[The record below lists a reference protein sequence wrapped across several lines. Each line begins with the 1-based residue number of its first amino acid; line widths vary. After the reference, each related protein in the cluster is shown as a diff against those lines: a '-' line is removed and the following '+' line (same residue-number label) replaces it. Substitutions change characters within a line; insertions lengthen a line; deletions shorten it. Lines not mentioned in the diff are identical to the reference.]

1 MYALVLIC
9 CSFFYCA
16 KFEHHDS
23 RLIQNYKFCLIT
35 LTFEG
40 LVKMERSGTMSKT
53 SSSVTHNKAS
63 SNSATAV
70 TTVCGPSNGKKGSK
84 KSKSKTQCKTDDKFN
99 VEDALAFINEK
110 GPARKKADE
119 GPQGSS
125 FFLAAGISVVLI
137 SIFIAIFIIGSGDL
151 LN

>member
-1 MYALVLIC
+1 
-9 CSFFYCA
+9 
-16 KFEHHDS
+16 
-23 RLIQNYKFCLIT
+23 
-35 LTFEG
+35 
-40 LVKMERSGTMSKT
+40 MSKT
-53 SSSVTHNKAS
+53 SLSANHNKAS

-84 KSKSKTQCKTDDKFN
+84 KSKSKTQCKTDYKFN
-99 VEDALAFINEK
+99 VKDALAFINEK
-110 GPARKKADE
+110 GPARKKANE

-137 SIFIAIFIIGSGDL
+137 SISTAIFIIGSGVL

>member
-1 MYALVLIC
+1 VGLI
-9 CSFFYCA
+9 
-16 KFEHHDS
+16 K
-23 RLIQNYKFCLIT
+23 
-35 LTFEG
+35 
-40 LVKMERSGTMSKT
+40 VERSGTMSKT
-53 SSSVTHNKAS
+53 SLSANHNKAS

-84 KSKSKTQCKTDDKFN
+84 KSKSKTQCKTDDKLN

-110 GPARKKADE
+110 GPARKKENE

-125 FFLAAGISVVLI
+125 FLLAAGISVVLI
-137 SIFIAIFIIGSGDL
+137 SISTAIFIIGSGVL